1 MIITINSI
9 FEKRQPGESYKSNE
23 SASFRFW
30 CCYYTFVSTHPQNF
44 CTFAT
49 QHLIPPM
56 EQYFIIDF
64 DSTFTQ
70 VEALDEL
77 ARISLKNHP
86 DREAI
91 YKQIEDLTNASMEG
105 RLSFTESLQARV
117 KLLCANRDHLKMLIT
132 HLKKKVSTSFSR
144 NTMFF
149 KNHQDEVLIVSG
161 GFKEFIIPV
170 VTEYHIKKENIYA
183 NTFVFDEDGNIVGY
197 DKENPLSQ
205 EGGKVKLLKE
215 LNLQGDIYGIGD
227 GYSDFQLKESGM
239 IKKFFAFTENIE
251 RKSVAEKADHI
262 TPSFDEFLY
271 INKLPRAI
279 SYPKNRI
286 KCLIV
291 GQVDEE
297 ALAQMKREGYNL
309 RHRDNIEEKYLDEA
323 GVLFCDEANLP
334 KPEQLANAGRLKV
347 IGCFGRVSRKL
358 AEAACEKGII
368 IFDDPKANPRNVD
381 FIPRRVLAFMNEGK
395 THMSCNFP
403 DLQPPRINNAHR
415 LIHIHKNV
423 PGILAQINEVFANH
437 NINIVGEFLV
447 TNPQI
452 GYVIT
457 DVNTGYDTIVLNELK
472 AIEQTIKF
480 RLLY

>member
-1 MIITINSI
+1 MHICLPDGAASLRDI
-9 FEKRQPGESYKSNE
+9 FFFTLSSM
-23 SASFRFW
+23 S
-30 CCYYTFVSTHPQNF
+30 
-44 CTFAT
+44 
-49 QHLIPPM
+49 
-56 EQYFIIDF
+56 QYFIIDF

-86 DREAI
+86 DREKI
-91 YKQIEDLTNASMEG
+91 YQQIEDLTNASMEG
-105 RLSFTESLQARV
+105 KLSFSQSLENRV
-117 KLLCANRDHLKMLIT
+117 KLLEANREHLKLLIT

-144 NTMFF
+144 NTIFF

-183 NTFVFDEDGNIVGY
+183 NTFVFDDEGNIIGY
-197 DKENPLSQ
+197 DRENPLSQ

-215 LNLQGDIYGIGD
+215 LKLEGDIYGIGD

-251 RKSVAEKADHI
+251 RKSVAERADHI

-286 KCLIV
+286 KCLVIGNV
-291 GQVDEE
+291 EEE
-297 ALAQMKREGYNL
+297 ALTQMQKEGYNI
-309 RHRDNIEEKYLDEA
+309 RQRDTIEEKYLDEA
-323 GVLFCDEANLP
+323 GVLLCDEDNQP
-334 KPEQLANAGRLKV
+334 TPEQVQNAGRLKV
-347 IGCFGRVSRKL
+347 IGCFGKVNKKL
-358 AEAACEKGII
+358 AEAACENGII
-368 IFDDPKANPRNVD
+368 IFDDPKHNPRNDD
-381 FIPRRVLAFMNEGK
+381 FLPKRVIAFMNEGK
-395 THMSCNFP
+395 THTSCNFP
-403 DLQPPRINNAHR
+403 DLQPPRVSNAHR

-423 PGILAQINEVFANH
+423 PGILAKINDVFARH
-437 NINIVGEFLV
+437 NINIVAEFLV
-447 TNPQI
+447 TNEQI

-457 DVNTGYDTIVLNELK
+457 DVNTGYDTEVLNQLK
-472 AIEQTIKF
+472 AIEHTIRF

>member
-1 MIITINSI
+1 MS
-9 FEKRQPGESYKSNE
+9 
-23 SASFRFW
+23 
-30 CCYYTFVSTHPQNF
+30 
-44 CTFAT
+44 
-49 QHLIPPM
+49 
-56 EQYFIIDF
+56 QYFIIDF

-86 DREAI
+86 DRENI
-91 YKQIEDLTNASMEG
+91 YQQIEDLTNASMEG
-105 RLSFTESLQARV
+105 KLSFSQSLEARV
-117 KLLCANRDHLKMLIT
+117 KLLQANRDHLKLLIT

-144 NTMFF
+144 NTIFF

-183 NTFVFDEDGNIVGY
+183 NTFEFDEAGNIIGY
-197 DKENPLSQ
+197 DRENPLSQ

-215 LNLQGDIYGIGD
+215 LKLEGDIYGIGD

-251 RKSVAEKADHI
+251 RKSVAERADHI

-286 KCLIV
+286 KCLVI
-291 GQVDEE
+291 GNIEE
-297 ALAQMKREGYNL
+297 DVLTQMQKEGYNI
-309 RHRDNIEEKYLDEA
+309 RQRDSIEEKYLDEA
-323 GVLFCDEANLP
+323 GVLLCDEENQP
-334 KPEQLANAGRLKV
+334 TPEQVQNAGRLKV
-347 IGCFGRVSRKL
+347 IGCFGKANRKL
-358 AEAACEKGII
+358 GEAACENGII
-368 IFDDPKANPRNVD
+368 IFDDPKHNPRNDD
-381 FIPRRVLAFMNEGK
+381 FLPKRVIAFMNEGK
-395 THMSCNFP
+395 THTSCNFP
-403 DLQPPRINNAHR
+403 DLQPPRVSNAHR

-423 PGILAQINEVFANH
+423 PGILAKINDVFARH
-437 NINIVGEFLV
+437 NINIVAEFLV
-447 TNPQI
+447 TNEQI

-457 DVNTGYDTIVLNELK
+457 DVNTGYDTEVLNQLK
-472 AIEQTIKF
+472 AIEHTIKF

>member
-1 MIITINSI
+1 MD
-9 FEKRQPGESYKSNE
+9 
-23 SASFRFW
+23 
-30 CCYYTFVSTHPQNF
+30 
-44 CTFAT
+44 
-49 QHLIPPM
+49 
-56 EQYFIIDF
+56 QYFIIDF

-86 DREAI
+86 DREKI
-91 YKQIEDLTNASMEG
+91 YQQIEDLTNASMEG
-105 RLSFTESLQARV
+105 RLSFTQSLEARV
-117 KLLCANRDHLKMLIT
+117 KLLQANREHLKQLIT

-144 NTMFF
+144 NTIFF
-149 KNHQDEVLIVSG
+149 KNHADEVLIVSG

-183 NTFVFDEDGNIVGY
+183 NTFVFDEEGNIIGY
-197 DKENPLSQ
+197 DRENPLSQ

-215 LNLQGDIYGIGD
+215 LNLPGDIYGIGD

-239 IKKFFAFTENIE
+239 IKKFYAFTENIE
-251 RKSVAEKADHI
+251 RKSVTEKADHI

-271 INKLPRAI
+271 INKFPRAI

-286 KCLIV
+286 KCLAV
-291 GQVDEE
+291 GDIEEE
-297 ALAQMKREGYNL
+297 ALAQMRKEGYNI
-309 RHRDNIEEKYLDEA
+309 RERESIEENYLQEA
-323 GVLFCDEANLP
+323 GILFCDEENQP
-334 KPEQLANAGRLKV
+334 TPEQVQNAGRLKV
-347 IGCFGRVSRKL
+347 IGIFGKINSRKL
-358 AEAACEKGII
+358 AEAACENGII
-368 IFDDPKANPRNVD
+368 IFDDPKHNPRNDD
-381 FIPRRVLAFMNEGK
+381 FIPKRVMAFMNEGK
-395 THMSCNFP
+395 THTSCNFP

-423 PGILAQINEVFANH
+423 PGILAQINEVFAKH

-457 DVNTGYDTIVLNELK
+457 DVNTGYDTQVLNELK
-472 AIEQTIKF
+472 AIEHTIKF

>member
-1 MIITINSI
+1 M
-9 FEKRQPGESYKSNE
+9 K
-23 SASFRFW
+23 
-30 CCYYTFVSTHPQNF
+30 
-44 CTFAT
+44 
-49 QHLIPPM
+49 
-56 EQYFIIDF
+56 QYFIIDF

-86 DREAI
+86 DREKI
-91 YKQIEDLTNASMEG
+91 YQQIEDFTNASMEG
-105 RLSFTESLQARV
+105 RMSFTQSLEARV
-117 KLLCANRDHLKMLIT
+117 KLLEANRDHLKQLIT

-144 NTMFF
+144 NTEFF
-149 KNHQDEVLIVSG
+149 KKHQDDVLIVSG

-170 VTEYHIKKENIYA
+170 VTEYQIKKENIYA
-183 NTFVFDEDGNIVGY
+183 NTFEFDEEGKIIGY
-197 DKENPLSQ
+197 DRENPLSQ

-215 LNLQGDIYGIGD
+215 LRLEGDIFGIGD

-262 TPSFDEFLY
+262 IPSFDEFLY

-286 KCLIV
+286 KCLVV
-291 GQVDEE
+291 GTIEEE
-297 ALAQMKREGYNL
+297 ALAQMRKEGYNI
-309 RHRDNIEEKYLDEA
+309 RERENIEEKYLEEA
-323 GVLFCDEANLP
+323 GILFCDEENQPTA
-334 KPEQLANAGRLKV
+334 EQIQHAGRLKV
-347 IGCFGRVSRKL
+347 IGCFGKINRRL
-358 AEAACEKGII
+358 AEAACDNGVI
-368 IFDDPKANPRNVD
+368 IFDDPKHNPRNDD
-381 FIPRRVLAFMNEGK
+381 FIPKRVMAFMNEGK
-395 THMSCNFP
+395 THTSCNFP
-403 DLQPPRINNAHR
+403 DLQPPRNEHAHR

-423 PGILAQINEVFANH
+423 PGILAKINDVFARH

-447 TNPQI
+447 TNAQI

-457 DVNTGYDTIVLNELK
+457 DVNTGYDTEVLNELK
-472 AIEQTIKF
+472 AIEHTIKF

>member
-1 MIITINSI
+1 MD
-9 FEKRQPGESYKSNE
+9 
-23 SASFRFW
+23 
-30 CCYYTFVSTHPQNF
+30 
-44 CTFAT
+44 
-49 QHLIPPM
+49 
-56 EQYFIIDF
+56 QYFIIDF

-86 DREAI
+86 DRENI
-91 YKQIEDLTNASMEG
+91 YKKIEDLTNAAMEG
-105 RLSFTESLQARV
+105 KLSFTESLEARV
-117 KLLCANRDHLKMLIT
+117 KLLAANREHLKQLIT
-132 HLKKKVSTSFSR
+132 HLKKKVSISFSR
-144 NTMFF
+144 NTEFF

-161 GFKEFIIPV
+161 GFKDFIIPV
-170 VTEYHIKKENIYA
+170 VTEYQIKKENIYA
-183 NTFVFDEDGNIVGY
+183 NTFEFDEEGNITGY
-197 DKENPLSQ
+197 DRSNPLSQ

-215 LNLQGDIYGIGD
+215 LNLQGEIYGIGD
-227 GYSDFQLKESGM
+227 GYSDFQLKESGL

-251 RKSVAEKADHI
+251 RKSIAEKADHI

-286 KCLIV
+286 KCLVV
-291 GQVDEE
+291 GEIEEE
-297 ALAQMKREGYNL
+297 AMAQIQKEGYNI
-309 RHRDNIEEKYLDEA
+309 RQRETIEEKYLQEA
-323 GVLFCDEANLP
+323 GILFCDEDHQP
-334 KPEQLANAGRLKV
+334 TVEQVQNAGKLKV
-347 IGCFGRVSRKL
+347 IGVFGRISSRKL
-358 AEAACEKGII
+358 AEMACENGII
-368 IFDDPKANPRNVD
+368 IFDDPKNNPRNDD
-381 FIPRRVLAFMNEGK
+381 FIPKRVMGFMNEGK
-395 THMSCNFP
+395 THTSCNFP

-423 PGILAQINEVFANH
+423 PGILAKINDVFARH

-447 TNPQI
+447 TNSQI

-457 DVNTGYDTIVLNELK
+457 DVNKGYDTEVLDELK

>member
-1 MIITINSI
+1 MD
-9 FEKRQPGESYKSNE
+9 
-23 SASFRFW
+23 
-30 CCYYTFVSTHPQNF
+30 
-44 CTFAT
+44 
-49 QHLIPPM
+49 
-56 EQYFIIDF
+56 QYFIIDF

-86 DREAI
+86 DRENI

-105 RLSFTESLQARV
+105 KLSFTQSLENRV
-117 KLLCANRDHLKMLIT
+117 KLLQANRDHLKQLVT

-144 NTMFF
+144 NTIFF
-149 KNHQDEVLIVSG
+149 KNHADEVLIVSG

-170 VTEYHIKKENIYA
+170 VTEYFIKKENIYA
-183 NTFVFDEDGNIVGY
+183 NTFVFDDEGNITGY
-197 DKENPLSQ
+197 DRSNPLSQ
-205 EGGKVKLLKE
+205 EGGKVKLLRE

-227 GYSDFQLKESGM
+227 GYSDFQLKESGI

-286 KCLIV
+286 KCLVV
-291 GQVDEE
+291 GDVDEE
-297 ALAQMKREGYNL
+297 VLSLVSKEGYNV
-309 RHRDNIEEKYLDEA
+309 RQKDAIEDKYLQEA
-323 GVLFCDEANLP
+323 GVLLCDESHQP
-334 KPEQLANAGRLKV
+334 TPEQMQQAGRLKV
-347 IGCFGRVSRKL
+347 IGIFGRINSRKL
-358 AEAACEKGII
+358 GETACENGII
-368 IFDDPKANPRNVD
+368 IFDDPKNNPRNDD
-381 FIPRRVLAFMNEGK
+381 FIPRRVIAFMNEGK
-395 THMSCNFP
+395 THTSCNFP
-403 DLQPPRINNAHR
+403 DLQPPRSNNAHR

-423 PGILAQINEVFANH
+423 PGILAKINDVFARH

-447 TNPQI
+447 TNAQI

-457 DVNTGYDTIVLNELK
+457 DVSAGYDPVVLNELK
-472 AIEQTIKF
+472 AIEQTIRF

>member
-1 MIITINSI
+1 MSDT
-9 FEKRQPGESYKSNE
+9 
-23 SASFRFW
+23 
-30 CCYYTFVSTHPQNF
+30 ST
-44 CTFAT
+44 T
-49 QHLIPPM
+49 Q
-56 EQYFIIDF
+56 QYFIIDF

-77 ARISLKNHP
+77 ARISLKDRP
-86 DREAI
+86 DREEI
-91 YKQIEDLTNASMEG
+91 YKKIDDLTNASMEG
-105 RLSFTESLQARV
+105 RLSFTQSLEARV
-117 KLLCANRDHLKMLIT
+117 KLLNANRDHLKQLIS

-144 NTMFF
+144 NTIFF

-161 GFKEFIIPV
+161 GFKEFITPV

-183 NTFVFDEDGNIVGY
+183 NTFVFDDEGNIIGY
-197 DKENPLSQ
+197 DRENPLSQ

-286 KCLIV
+286 KCLVV
-291 GQVDEE
+291 GNIEEE
-297 ALAQMKREGYNL
+297 ALAQMRKEGYNI
-309 RHRDNIEEKYLDEA
+309 RERESVEDEYLQEA
-323 GVLFCDEANLP
+323 GILFCDEDNQP
-334 KPEQLANAGRLKV
+334 SVEQLQQAGRLKA
-347 IGCFGRVSRKL
+347 IGCFGKVSRKI
-358 AEAACEKGII
+358 AEAACELGII
-368 IFDDPKANPRNVD
+368 IFDDPKHNPRNDD
-381 FIPRRVLAFMNEGK
+381 FIPKRVMAFMNEGK
-395 THMSCNFP
+395 THTSCNFP
-403 DLQPPRINNAHR
+403 DLQPPRNNKAHR
-415 LIHIHKNV
+415 LIHIHENM
-423 PGILAQINEVFANH
+423 PGILAKINEVFARH

-447 TNPQI
+447 TNEQI

-457 DVNTGYDTIVLNELK
+457 DVDAGYDTEVLNELK
-472 AIEQTIKF
+472 AIEHTIKF

>member
-1 MIITINSI
+1 MS
-9 FEKRQPGESYKSNE
+9 
-23 SASFRFW
+23 
-30 CCYYTFVSTHPQNF
+30 
-44 CTFAT
+44 
-49 QHLIPPM
+49 
-56 EQYFIIDF
+56 QYFIIDF

-86 DREAI
+86 DRENI
-91 YKQIEDLTNASMEG
+91 YQQIEDLTNASMEG
-105 RLSFTESLQARV
+105 RLSFSQSLENRV
-117 KLLCANRDHLKMLIT
+117 KLLQANREHLKLLIS

-144 NTMFF
+144 NTIFF

-183 NTFVFDEDGNIVGY
+183 NTFVFDDDGNIVGY
-197 DKENPLSQ
+197 DRENPLSQ
-205 EGGKVKLLKE
+205 EGGKVILLKE
-215 LNLQGDIYGIGD
+215 LKLEGDIYGIGD

-286 KCLIV
+286 KCLVV
-291 GQVDEE
+291 GDIEEE
-297 ALAQMKREGYNL
+297 ALAQMRKEGYNL
-309 RHRDNIEEKYLDEA
+309 RVRETIEEKYLEEA
-323 GVLFCDEANLP
+323 GILFCDEQNQP
-334 KPEQLANAGRLKV
+334 SPEQIMHAGRLKV
-347 IGCFGRVSRKL
+347 IGCFGKVNRKL
-358 AEAACEKGII
+358 SEAACDNGVIV
-368 IFDDPKANPRNVD
+368 FDDPKHNPRNDD
-381 FIPRRVLAFMNEGK
+381 FLPKRVIAFMNEGK
-395 THMSCNFP
+395 THTSCNFP
-403 DLQPPRINNAHR
+403 DLQPPRISNAHR

-423 PGILAQINEVFANH
+423 PGIMAKVNQVFARNQ
-437 NINIVGEFLV
+437 INIVGQFLM
-447 TNPQI
+447 TKPEI

-457 DVNTGYDTIVLNELK
+457 DISAEYDKQVLKELK
-472 AIEQTIKF
+472 QIEDTIKF
-480 RLLY
+480 RILY

>member
-1 MIITINSI
+1 LQIRI
-9 FEKRQPGESYKSNE
+9 
-23 SASFRFW
+23 SAYQMS
-30 CCYYTFVSTHPQNF
+30 
-44 CTFAT
+44 
-49 QHLIPPM
+49 
-56 EQYFIIDF
+56 QYFIIDF

-77 ARISLKNHP
+77 ARISLRHHP
-86 DREAI
+86 DRESI

-105 RLSFTESLQARV
+105 RLSFTQSLENRV
-117 KLLCANRDHLKMLIT
+117 KLLQANRDHLKQLIT
-132 HLKKKVSTSFSR
+132 HLKKKVSVSFSR
-144 NTMFF
+144 NTEFF
-149 KNHQDEVLIVSG
+149 KRHADEVLIVSG

-183 NTFVFDEDGNIVGY
+183 NTFVFDAEGNIIGY
-197 DKENPLSQ
+197 DRENPLSQ

-251 RKSVAEKADHI
+251 RKSVAEKADHV
-262 TPSFDEFLY
+262 TPSFDEFLF

-286 KCLIV
+286 KCLVV
-291 GQVDEE
+291 GDVEDD
-297 ALAQMKREGYNL
+297 ALAQMKKEGYNI
-309 RHRDNIEEKYLDEA
+309 RHRDSIDEKYLQEA
-323 GVLFCDEANLP
+323 GVLFCDETHQP
-334 KPEQLANAGRLKV
+334 TPEQVQNAGRLKV
-347 IGCFGRVSRKL
+347 IGIFGKINSRKL
-358 AEAACEKGII
+358 AETACENGVI
-368 IFDDPKANPRNVD
+368 IFDDPKHNPRNDD
-381 FIPRRVLAFMNEGK
+381 FIPKRVMAFMNEGK
-395 THMSCNFP
+395 THTSCNFP
-403 DLQPPRINNAHR
+403 DLQPPR

-423 PGILAQINEVFANH
+423 PGILAKINDVFARH

-457 DVNTGYDTIVLNELK
+457 DVNTGYDTEVLNELK
-472 AIEQTIKF
+472 AIEHTIKF